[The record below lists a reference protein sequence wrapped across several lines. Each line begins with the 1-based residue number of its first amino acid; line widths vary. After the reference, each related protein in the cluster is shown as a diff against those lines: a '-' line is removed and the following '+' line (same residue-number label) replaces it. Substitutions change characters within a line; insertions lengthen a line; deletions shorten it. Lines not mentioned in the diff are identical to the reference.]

1 MQRIVIVGGDAGS
14 LALVTQLGKR
24 LEKKKGWPRSHW

>member
-1 MQRIVIVGGDAGS
+1 MQRIVIVGGDAAG

-24 LEKKKGWPRSHW
+24 LGKKGWPRSHW